1 MTSDKNRLTLQLIFF
16 IMFGNLF
23 LDAHLL
29 LSNNPNKMYVIL
41 ALVVLYITSVCALIW
56 IGSKDNEG
64 QVVKPAF
71 EEDTVVAIAIDS
83 TKPVFEIDNAFND
96 KPIIV
101 TQIEDDEFI
110 RLKSNGRR
118 YSKLRGHASK
128 RTRARQPWVGA
139 RKVER
144 EV

>member
-1 MTSDKNRLTLQLIFF
+1 MIKVGD
-16 IMFGNLF
+16 M
-23 LDAHLL
+23 
-29 LSNNPNKMYVIL
+29 
-41 ALVVLYITSVCALIW
+41 
-56 IGSKDNEG
+56 
-64 QVVKPAF
+64 
-71 EEDTVVAIAIDS
+71 
-83 TKPVFEIDNAFND
+83 VFETGENQEVVQTTLTKDVDNAEKVVVGIENVCD
-96 KPIIV
+96 DEPIV
-101 TQIEDDEFI
+101 VNHVEDDEFI